1 MSPLSQLT
9 VSLQQ
14 TQPVPL
20 QLDFALPLG
29 QTLVLFGP
37 SGSGKTTVLRSL
49 AGLHTPEQA
58 RIDFDGQCWTDTA
71 QDLVLKPQQRPL
83 GMVFQDDAL
92 FPHLSALQQ
101 LLLVLPNTAQRQ
113 QQALDLLE
121 VLQLTPR
128 QRARPAQLSGGER
141 KRLGLA
147 RALARLQGLQ
157 VGQAAGLLLLD
168 EPFSALDRDLKH
180 SLYTLLQQW
189 RCRQPLTV
197 VLVTHD
203 LQEAFALADQMLL
216 LHEGMCLQ
224 FGPPAQLRANPAS
237 DKVARWL
244 DVSL

>member
-1 MSPLSQLT
+1 MSLLRVALSQA
-9 VSLQQ
+9 
-14 TQPVPL
+14 QPVPL
-20 QLDFALPLG
+20 QLDFSLPLG

-49 AGLHTPEQA
+49 AGLYTPRQA
-58 RIDFDGQCWTDTA
+58 QIAFGDRCWTDTA
-71 QDLVLKPQQRPL
+71 QRLALPPQQRPL

-92 FPHLSALQQ
+92 FPHLNALQH
-101 LLLVLPNTAQRQ
+101 LLLVLPASAERPQAAQ
-113 QQALDLLE
+113 DLLAA
-121 VLQLTPR
+121 LQLSHR
-128 QRARPAQLSGGER
+128 QHARPARLSGGER

-147 RALARLQGLQ
+147 RALARLQGLP
-157 VGQAAGLLLLD
+157 AGLLLLD

-180 SLYTLLQQW
+180 SLYALLRQW
-189 RCRQPLTV
+189 RSQLQLTV

-216 LHEGMCLQ
+216 LHEGLCLQ

-244 DVSL
+244 DLSL

>member
-1 MSPLSQLT
+1 MSALGQLK

-20 QLDFALPLG
+20 QLDFVLPLG

-49 AGLHTPEQA
+49 AGLYTPGQA

-71 QDLVLKPQQRPL
+71 QQLVLKPQQRPL

-113 QQALDLLE
+113 QQALDLLNA
-121 VLQLTPR
+121 LQLTPR
-128 QRARPAQLSGGER
+128 QQARPAQLSGGER

-147 RALARLQGLQ
+147 RALARLQGLPA
-157 VGQAAGLLLLD
+157 GQGAGLLLLD

-180 SLYTLLQQW
+180 SLYALLQQW
-189 RCRQPLTV
+189 RSRQPLTV

-216 LHEGMCLQ
+216 LHEGQCLQ
-224 FGPPAQLRANPAS
+224 FGPPQQLRAAPAS

-244 DVSL
+244 DLNS